1 MSHGVVSFPAVL
13 GESLR
18 LAKRKKSR
26 AKKVASKRRG
36 HSRRA
41 HAKAR
46 PERVVRKA
54 PVKKTRQKTA
64 RKQIPRRVVRLSREE
79 SQQLTSALKLIRKH
93 VHGYGSADGYDIA
106 GLGSLSSARRRR
118 LVAKA
123 ATLKELT
130 ATPHDLIRAPTRK
143 ARRSLVQFTRQRLRK
158 AKHFIVHKPED
169 RYRVRLKKGN
179 ISVQSETPDG
189 RVKSESRYFLFPH
202 RARDPDDVEAMTRAL
217 LREMPEGFYTVLT
230 GALGDTGEPADKGMI
245 LRRVQEYMNFYST
258 TATGESTGFTQALV
272 GFRYMADT
280 LDGALTARN
289 TVDHRRQRVREWNEK
304 RKLALRRGKELA
316 DYNEMMR
323 LRRIK
328 LARQRGARK
337 AAATK
342 RKKARG
348 KK

>member
-1 MSHGVVSFPAVL
+1 L
-13 GESLR
+13 SLDER
-18 LAKRKKSR
+18 RK
-26 AKKVASKRRG
+26 
-36 HSRRA
+36 
-41 HAKAR
+41 
-46 PERVVRKA
+46 
-54 PVKKTRQKTA
+54 
-64 RKQIPRRVVRLSREE
+64 LSAA
-79 SQQLTSALKLIRKH
+79 LTLVRKH
-93 VHGYGSADGYDIA
+93 VHGYAPEDGYSLSA
-106 GLGSLSSARRRR
+106 LGSLPLAKRRR
-118 LVAKA
+118 LIAKA
-123 ATLKELT
+123 ATLKELL
-130 ATPHDLIRAPTRK
+130 ATPHDLVRAPTRK
-143 ARRSLVQFTRQRLRK
+143 ARRSLVQFTRQKLRR

-169 RYRVRLKKGN
+169 RYRVRLRDGN

-189 RVKSESRYFLFPH
+189 RVKSETRYFLFPH

-217 LREMPEGFYTVLT
+217 LEEMPEGFYTVLT

-258 TATGESTGFTQALV
+258 TATGEDTGFTQAIV
-272 GFRYMADT
+272 GFRFMADT

-328 LARQRGARK
+328 LNRQRGARK

-342 RKKARG
+342 RQKARG